1 MPCRCARRPF
11 RHPTHRSRRLGR
23 PVGLARLR
31 FPHFCALDAGN
42 ASDVGVKSA
51 SSSSAPGIF
60 TPSVL
65 FVRCSARFSSAL
77 RLPRFSFAWF
87 ARVGRPS
94 RRLAR
99 GVHSFY
105 SFVLFVRFIRWFAHP
120 FAHSFARSLAG
131 TLARSLAGALGR
143 LARSLTSSFACF
155 IRWLARS
162 SMLPYVPWQH
172 DDALASFGLGLP
184 RARFLARRLALLGR
198 LPRRLVRYLMHM
210 RRQSAVRSFARS
222 FHSLAPVRSAG
233 WRRAADARPTG
244 VACSLSPRL
253 RETAL
258 GLCPRSGRRR
268 GELLPAAGRAS
279 QARGRDGQ
287 HARRKAAEGRGG
299 WR

>member
-11 RHPTHRSRRLGR
+11 RQPTHRSRRLGR
-23 PVGLARLR
+23 PVGFARLR

-105 SFVLFVRFIRWFAHP
+105 SFVLFVRFIR
-120 FAHSFARSLAG
+120 SFYSLVRASIRSFVRSLARWYARSLARWC
-131 TLARSLAGALGR
+131 ARSVGTVAHEFVR
-143 LARSLTSSFACF
+143 L
-155 IRWLARS
+155 
-162 SMLPYVPWQH
+162 
-172 DDALASFGLGLP
+172 
-184 RARFLARRLALLGR
+184 
-198 LPRRLVRYLMHM
+198 
-210 RRQSAVRSFARS
+210 
-222 FHSLAPVRSAG
+222 FHSLARTLFHASLCTLAARRCPCFVWPRVASCSFPRPPVGSARPAAASARPLPHAHASSVCRSFVRSFVSLARSRTL
-233 WRRAADARPTG
+233 RR
-244 VACSLSPRL
+244 L
-253 RETAL
+253 
-258 GLCPRSGRRR
+258 
-268 GELLPAAGRAS
+268 
-279 QARGRDGQ
+279 ARGC
-287 HARRKAAEGRGG
+287 
-299 WR
+299 

>member
-11 RHPTHRSRRLGR
+11 RQPTHRSRRLVR
-23 PVGLARLR
+23 PVGFARLR

-131 TLARSLAGALGR
+131 TLARSLARWCSRARSVGTVAHEFVRLFHS
-143 LARSLTSSFACF
+143 LARTLFHASLCT
-155 IRWLARS
+155 LA
-162 SMLPYVPWQH
+162 
-172 DDALASFGLGLP
+172 
-184 RARFLARRLALLGR
+184 ARRCPCFVWPRVASCSFPRPPVGSAR
-198 LPRRLVRYLMHM
+198 PAAASARPLPHAHASSVC
-210 RRQSAVRSFARS
+210 RSFARS
-222 FHSLAPVRSAG
+222 FVSLARSRTL
-233 WRRAADARPTG
+233 RRLAQG
-244 VACSLSPRL
+244 C
-253 RETAL
+253 
-258 GLCPRSGRRR
+258 
-268 GELLPAAGRAS
+268 
-279 QARGRDGQ
+279 
-287 HARRKAAEGRGG
+287 
-299 WR
+299 